1 MCAELETWRYETMIA
16 LVNLPVVSKTNRWDS
31 LPVCSIS
38 AFACSSYK
46 KYSPAACRRY
56 VSYVSYKREAAVL
69 WAVRGRKG
77 FTNWSLSLPLKVL
90 STSIPLFFQLGACF
104 PNYIFTFLHF
114 SLAFLTAA
122 QHSGEVPTWTKIYS
136 VNHLIEL
143 WIIIFFFFWYI
154 TGK

>member
-31 LPVCSIS
+31 LPVCNIS

-56 VSYVSYKREAAVL
+56 VSYKREAAGL

-90 STSIPLFFQLGACF
+90 STSIPLFFSWVLAFQT
-104 PNYIFTFLHF
+104 TFLHF
-114 SLAFLTAA
+114 SVAFLPNSSTTLRLGT
-122 QHSGEVPTWTKIYS
+122 HMDKKIFCEPSNRAVDYYY
-136 VNHLIEL
+136 
-143 WIIIFFFFWYI
+143 FFWYI

>member
-69 WAVRGRKG
+69 WAVWGRKG
-77 FTNWSLSLPLKVL
+77 FTNWSLSLPLQVL
-90 STSIPLFFQLGACF
+90 STSIPLFFSVGCLLSK
-104 PNYIFTFLHF
+104 LHF
-114 SLAFLTAA
+114 HIFHLLFWLTAA

>member
-104 PNYIFTFLHF
+104 PNYIFTFFTCF
-114 SLAFLTAA
+114 SNSSTTLRRGTHMDKNIFCEPSNRAMD
-122 QHSGEVPTWTKIYS
+122 YY
-136 VNHLIEL
+136 
-143 WIIIFFFFWYI
+143 FFFLVYHW
-154 TGK
+154 